1 MKHFVRYLALAACA
15 LALGACATGGTRDSA
30 DAKAAEVEVEDRAIQ
45 RWEHLIAGQGEL
57 AWDYLTPG
65 ARSTKSREAYGADM
79 RDKPVKWKS
88 VEFDDKN
95 CDGPD
100 KCTVRLLVEYSTK
113 LPLSV
118 GGEIQAPALV
128 EEQWLRLDG
137 VWYHLP
143 SEIAGR

>member
-1 MKHFVRYLALAACA
+1 MNNPLRHLALAACVLALAACA
-15 LALGACATGGTRDSA
+15 TGGTKGPSA
-30 DAKAAEVEVEDRAIQ
+30 TDVDVEDRALQ
-45 RWEHLIAGQGEL
+45 RWEHLIAGKGEL

-65 ARSTKSREAYGADM
+65 ARSTKSRENYGREM
-79 RDKPVKWKS
+79 RDRPVKWKS
-88 VEFDDKN
+88 VEFEDKN
-95 CDGPD
+95 CDAPD
-100 KCTVRLLVEYSTK
+100 RCTIRLVMEYTVK

-118 GGEIQAPALV
+118 GGEIQAPAFV